1 MPKNGSNTVFCFK
14 SRQEPFLSCPVNSE
28 RIEVQQTGHAVS
40 CSQNTGSCAIS
51 STCHSC
57 EHRFLPPHCS
67 PRKHDIIPA
76 CHAGGQGPKGLID
89 STTGTWIG
97 QKQPPGLRYS
107 FGLSAELARVRH
119 KENLSSWCW
128 LKGNCSFAVQKKR
141 GMSTHCH
148 SGRAPRCAACC
159 SLHLLQFWAA
169 RERCTRGREQSR
181 RWAWNKKMPPIC
193 TTPAHIFPS
202 ALVFERTSSL
212 LLLPTTAQW
221 WDLQ

>member
-1 MPKNGSNTVFCFK
+1 MDKNRPKLFHLQRDPSNLQVGIAHLAYELIEVNLKEMPKNGSNTVFCFK

-57 EHRFLPPHCS
+57 EHRFLPPHRS

-119 KENLSSWCW
+119 KENLSS
-128 LKGNCSFAVQKKR
+128 
-141 GMSTHCH
+141 
-148 SGRAPRCAACC
+148 
-159 SLHLLQFWAA
+159 
-169 RERCTRGREQSR
+169 
-181 RWAWNKKMPPIC
+181 
-193 TTPAHIFPS
+193 
-202 ALVFERTSSL
+202 
-212 LLLPTTAQW
+212 
-221 WDLQ
+221 